1 MNKFKFKCSAC
12 GNVVSSFHQWFD
24 SGQKCPKCGDL
35 YSKTIYNT
43 DVDYKS
49 LLSEKCINNLW
60 HYFDILPLNSKEN
73 ITTVGEGVSPIEK
86 WKYLEE
92 IAKKYFNIECEVRV
106 LRNDNSLGTGSF
118 KDLAGTVV
126 SSVLKENGIKDY
138 VVASTGNIGSAFSKY
153 LALNDI
159 SLYAFIPEDI
169 PKSQEADIRS
179 NGGIVYRVKGDYHFA
194 KHMAKKFALKNNF
207 LLAATG
213 IDPTRV
219 EAKKTMIYEIFRQLQ
234 REPSVYIQALSGGT
248 GPIGIFKG
256 TQELINHGIVKKQPK
271 LLLIQSNKCAPMAD
285 GYQNAK
291 QNNFKG
297 DWSKKYPV
305 YENPDTLITT
315 IATGNPTLYS
325 YVSSIVKES
334 DGDILSVDE
343 NFAKDTSKL
352 IALTQGV
359 MIGPAAAIAVEG
371 YFKSLK
377 NKLIKNGDL
386 IIINIGE
393 GIKRSPDYLEQFA
406 KGEVIATIDD
416 CKIENINTIRE
427 NAIKEYMKIIKDL

>member
-1 MNKFKFKCSAC
+1 
-12 GNVVSSFHQWFD
+12 
-24 SGQKCPKCGDL
+24 
-35 YSKTIYNT
+35 
-43 DVDYKS
+43 
-49 LLSEKCINNLW
+49 
-60 HYFDILPLNSKEN
+60 
-73 ITTVGEGVSPIEK
+73 
-86 WKYLEE
+86 
-92 IAKKYFNIECEVRV
+92 
-106 LRNDNSLGTGSF
+106 
-118 KDLAGTVV
+118 
-126 SSVLKENGIKDY
+126 
-138 VVASTGNIGSAFSKY
+138 
-153 LALNDI
+153 
-159 SLYAFIPEDI
+159 
-169 PKSQEADIRS
+169 
-179 NGGIVYRVKGDYHFA
+179 
-194 KHMAKKFALKNNF
+194 MAKELAQKNNF

-219 EAKKTMIYEIFRQLQ
+219 EAKKTMIYEIYRKLQ
-234 REPSVYIQALSGGT
+234 RAPSSYIQALSGGT

-256 TQELINHGIVKKQPK
+256 TQELINHGILKKQPK

-297 DWSKKYPV
+297 DWNKKYPV

-325 YVSSIVKES
+325 YVSSIVKKS

-359 MIGPAAAIAVEG
+359 MIGPAAAIAIEG

-393 GIKRSPDYLEQFA
+393 GIKRSPDYLEQFTKDEA
-406 KGEVIATIDD
+406 ITTIDE

-427 NAIKEYMKIIKDL
+427 NAINEYIKIIKDL